1 MRDDI
6 GSNFENSTMKK
17 VKYYQT
23 LWCAEEKSFMEK
35 GISLLSNIHCSF
47 ILNCCHRHPNLQQAP
62 LISSH

>member
-6 GSNFENSTMKK
+6 DSNFEISTVKK

-35 GISLLSNIHCSF
+35 GINLLSNIHCSF
-47 ILNCCHRHPNLQQAP
+47 I
-62 LISSH
+62 